1 MLSKHIGRVDC
12 LILLSNR
19 YILSDVKMNRKNEN
33 TGRYSRA
40 CVQVA
45 KDLETHSVNLWSI
58 MQEDKVSGLFR
69 GREVGG
75 EGVQG
80 DRGPTVANREPLPF
94 SVLPTSPFPPPKG
107 ETMLHH
113 LIAFTV
119 NWFSVCLFSTTG
131 MDWYFCYHL
140 ICFLPCYCSCF
151 QDWKRYLCDGLH
163 LSPAGSQL
171 LWKHLEKHFTKLAE
185 SLEMI
190 YPDWSSIDPD
200 NPEASLLWHTT

>member
-19 YILSDVKMNRKNEN
+19 YILLDVKMNRKNEN

-45 KDLETHSVNLWSI
+45 KDLETHSVDLWSI

-69 GREVGG
+69 EREVGGG

-94 SVLPTSPFPPPKG
+94 SVLPTSPVTPKG

-113 LIAFTV
+113 LMAFTV
-119 NWFSVCLFSTTG
+119 N
-131 MDWYFCYHL
+131 
-140 ICFLPCYCSCF
+140 
-151 QDWKRYLCDGLH
+151 
-163 LSPAGSQL
+163 
-171 LWKHLEKHFTKLAE
+171 
-185 SLEMI
+185 
-190 YPDWSSIDPD
+190 
-200 NPEASLLWHTT
+200 